1 MAEKKRKTWLWVLGW
16 IFCFP
21 IPLTILMLR
30 NKKLSNALRF
40 GVIVFAWL
48 LVLSIALFGGKSPKK
63 EEAPADEPTKQEQV
77 AKEDKIDKPAKK
89 EADEEPPSEEDSAT
103 TALTIDIVGGE
114 ANEYSRSI
122 TLNAN
127 TDMPDERVVYFVP
140 AGTYDVTNTA
150 SHPDQ
155 FNIYTEETHV
165 TEEGWEEV
173 VDADSRL
180 LKAGDTE
187 TFEVPEGWYV
197 YVTPGSTFTMVQK

>member
-1 MAEKKRKTWLWVLGW
+1 MAEKKRKTWLWILGW
-16 IFCFP
+16 ILCFP

-30 NKKLSNALRF
+30 NKKLPNALRY
-40 GVIVFAWL
+40 GVIAFAWL
-48 LVLSIALFGGKSPKK
+48 FVLSIALFGGKTPKK
-63 EEAPADEPTKQEQV
+63 EEAPAEEPAAQEQV
-77 AKEDKIDKPAKK
+77 AEDEKATEPAEEE
-89 EADEEPPSEEDSAT
+89 EAPAEEPAAA
-103 TALTIDIVGGE
+103 ALTIEIVGGE
-114 ANEYSRSI
+114 ANEYSRNI
-122 TLNAN
+122 TLNAD

-140 AGTYDVTNTA
+140 AGTYDVTNT
-150 SHPDQ
+150 SSRPDQ
-155 FNIYTEETHV
+155 FNVYTEETHI